1 MGPAR
6 SAVVVR
12 VRPVMLHNV
21 SKALQRAARVAQ
33 GRAASSPVMLLH
45 VAVFVAKK

>member
-12 VRPVMLHNV
+12 VRPVMLRNV
-21 SKALQRAARVAQ
+21 SKALQRVARVAL
-33 GRAASSPVMLLH
+33 GRAISLPVLLLQ